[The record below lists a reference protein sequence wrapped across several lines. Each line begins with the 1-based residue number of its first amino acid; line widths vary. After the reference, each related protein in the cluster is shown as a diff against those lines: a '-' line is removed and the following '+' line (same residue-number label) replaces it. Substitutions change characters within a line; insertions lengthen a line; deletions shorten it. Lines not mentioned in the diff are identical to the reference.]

1 MRNKVDIRA
10 FCVEQVIKMKFVDQ
24 CDAAKVVKEAKVFED
39 YIVGESQVSEFI
51 DESKELIKVL
61 TSTQELLNKGI
72 DKTHPFPSYEEVM
85 NKLKDETG
93 AVSQC

>member
-1 MRNKVDIRA
+1 MRNKVEIRA

-24 CDAAKVVKEAKVFED
+24 CDAAKVVQEAKALED

-51 DESKELIKVL
+51 DESKELMKVL
-61 TSTQELLNKGI
+61 ASTQELLNKGLE
-72 DKTHPFPSYEEVM
+72 KTYPFPSYEEVM